1 MKFNKFGAAGL
12 ALAGMTL
19 VAGLGTA
26 PVMAATQSGYTMVA
40 THIHLNGQTVS
51 NPQHVVAKDP
61 WSGANTT
68 WVPIYYL
75 QQALKQVGFQ
85 TTWNGTDLV
94 FAKYPANW
102 KFDVALGNP
111 EANPIVAPAGQMQ
124 ISLVAGGPPS
134 MNLPKLVAKDPASGV
149 NTTYVPIYYVD
160 SVLTHDFGMGTTWD
174 GVNWNL
180 TGQGY
185 SPISTKSY
193 ATAAEAANQI
203 ASIQGGALSGAPVD
217 LGYGITAM
225 ESAGMGHARYEW
237 QEGNWAIEV
246 RYYTMNTGVKQVA
259 ENIVAYLHTHML
271 PAPNNHG
278 VIIVNSTDTSTT
290 FHPQTTIA
298 WQEGTKVNELQQS
311 GNPIQALETVV
322 NNQ

>member
-61 WSGANTT
+61 WSGTNTT

-75 QQALKQVGFQ
+75 QQALKHVGFQ